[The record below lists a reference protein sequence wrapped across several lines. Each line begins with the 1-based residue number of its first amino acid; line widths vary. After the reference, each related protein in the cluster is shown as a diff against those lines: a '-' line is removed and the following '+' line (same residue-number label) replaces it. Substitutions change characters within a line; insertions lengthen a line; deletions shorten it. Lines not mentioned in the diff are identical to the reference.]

1 MDSLQAKP
9 YTKKGADQTQ
19 AGSPPDKIH
28 RWEENMPS
36 KYLEPLMKLLAL
48 EYNCEPEDFLR
59 PENVLTLSALRE
71 GRRRY
76 SDEKA
81 FFQMATLGQNAVIT
95 ADRKLHPFLQGF
107 SHERGR
113 TLFEFPSLLP
123 LERELSR
130 YGYTLMSSFHMF
142 LPKHDACPGPR
153 YPVQWFYGEA
163 IHSFYDKA
171 GFENA
176 LNGKNCARPD
186 RIAVC
191 AMDGTAIM
199 GMAGCSEDAPGWL
212 QIGVDVMP
220 AYRSRGVGSYLVS
233 LLKNEIIA
241 RGAIPFYGTSLSN
254 YHSWNIAINSG
265 FYPAWVEIAAAKKRL
280 PR

>member
-1 MDSLQAKP
+1 
-9 YTKKGADQTQ
+9 
-19 AGSPPDKIH
+19 
-28 RWEENMPS
+28 MPS
-36 KYLEPLMKLLAL
+36 KYLEPLLKQLAL
-48 EYNCEPEDFLR
+48 EYNCAPGDFLR
-59 PENVLTLSALRE
+59 PDNVVTQSCLRE
-71 GRRRY
+71 NRRHY
-76 SDEKA
+76 SDEKP
-81 FFQMATLGQNAVIT
+81 FFHMATLGQNAVIT
-95 ADRKLHPFLQGF
+95 ADRKLHPFF
-107 SHERGR
+107 RIFAREKGR
-113 TLFEFPSLLP
+113 ILFEFPSLLP
-123 LERELSR
+123 LERELSQ

-142 LPKHDACPGPR
+142 LPKHDVRSESR

-163 IHSFYDKA
+163 IHPFYDKA

-191 AMDGTAIM
+191 ALDGTAIM

-220 AYRSRGVGSYLVS
+220 AYRSRGVGTYLVA

-265 FYPAWVEIAAAKKRL
+265 FYPAWVEIGAKKKPL
-280 PR
+280 S

>member
-1 MDSLQAKP
+1 MDSFQAKP

-19 AGSPPDKIH
+19 AGDPPDKIY
-28 RWEENMPS
+28 RREENMPS
-36 KYLEPLMKLLAL
+36 NYLEPLLKQLAL
-48 EYNCEPEDFLR
+48 EYNCAPGDFLR
-59 PENVLTLSALRE
+59 PDNIVTQSCLRE
-71 GRRRY
+71 NRRHY
-76 SDEKA
+76 SDEKP
-81 FFQMATLGQNAVIT
+81 FFHMATLGQNAVIT
-95 ADRKLHPFLQGF
+95 ADRKLHPFLRIF
-107 SHERGR
+107 AREKGR
-113 TLFEFPSLLP
+113 ALFEFPSLLP
-123 LERELSR
+123 LERELSQ

-142 LPKHDACPGPR
+142 LPKHDVRPESR

-163 IHSFYDKA
+163 IHPFYDKA

-191 AMDGTAIM
+191 ALDGTAIM

-220 AYRSRGVGSYLVS
+220 AYRSRGVGTYLVA

-265 FYPAWVEIAAAKKRL
+265 FYPAWVEIGAKKKPL
-280 PR
+280 S

>member
-1 MDSLQAKP
+1 MDSFQAKP

-19 AGSPPDKIH
+19 AGDPPDKIY
-28 RWEENMPS
+28 RREENMPS
-36 KYLEPLMKLLAL
+36 KYLEPLLKQLAL
-48 EYNCEPEDFLR
+48 EYNCAPGDFLR
-59 PENVLTLSALRE
+59 PDNIVTQSCLRE
-71 GRRRY
+71 NRRHY
-76 SDEKA
+76 SDEKP
-81 FFQMATLGQNAVIT
+81 FFHMATLGQNAVIT
-95 ADRKLHPFLQGF
+95 ADRKLHPFLRIF
-107 SHERGR
+107 AREKGR
-113 TLFEFPSLLP
+113 ALFEFPSLLP
-123 LERELSR
+123 LERELSQ

-142 LPKHDACPGPR
+142 LPKHDVRPESR
-153 YPVQWFYGEA
+153 YLVQWFYGEA
-163 IHSFYDKA
+163 IHPFYDKA

-220 AYRSRGVGSYLVS
+220 AYRSRGVGTYLVA

-265 FYPAWVEIAAAKKRL
+265 FYPAWVEIGAKKKPL
-280 PR
+280 S

>member
-1 MDSLQAKP
+1 
-9 YTKKGADQTQ
+9 
-19 AGSPPDKIH
+19 
-28 RWEENMPS
+28 MPS
-36 KYLEPLMKLLAL
+36 KYLEPLLKQLAL
-48 EYNCEPEDFLR
+48 EYNCAPGDFLR
-59 PENVLTLSALRE
+59 PDNIVTQSCLRE
-71 GRRRY
+71 NRRHY
-76 SDEKA
+76 SDEKP
-81 FFQMATLGQNAVIT
+81 FFHMATLGQNAVIT
-95 ADRKLHPFLQGF
+95 ADRKLHPFLRIF
-107 SHERGR
+107 AREKGR
-113 TLFEFPSLLP
+113 VLFEFPNLLP
-123 LERELSR
+123 LERELSQ

-142 LPKHDACPGPR
+142 LPKHDVCPESR

-163 IHSFYDKA
+163 IHPFYDKA

-191 AMDGTAIM
+191 ALDGTAIM

-220 AYRSRGVGSYLVS
+220 AYRSRGVGTYLVA

-265 FYPAWVEIAAAKKRL
+265 FYPAWVEIGAKKKPL
-280 PR
+280 S

>member
-1 MDSLQAKP
+1 MDSFQAKP

-19 AGSPPDKIH
+19 AGDPPDKIY
-28 RWEENMPS
+28 RREENMPS
-36 KYLEPLMKLLAL
+36 KYLEPLLKQLAL
-48 EYNCEPEDFLR
+48 EYNCAPGDFLR
-59 PENVLTLSALRE
+59 PDNIVTQSCLRE
-71 GRRRY
+71 NRRHY
-76 SDEKA
+76 SDEKP
-81 FFQMATLGQNAVIT
+81 FFHMATLGQNAVIT
-95 ADRKLHPFLQGF
+95 ADRKLHPFLRIF
-107 SHERGR
+107 AREKGR
-113 TLFEFPSLLP
+113 ALFEFPNLLP
-123 LERELSR
+123 LERELSQ

-142 LPKHDACPGPR
+142 LPKHDVRPESR

-163 IHSFYDKA
+163 IHPFYDKA

-191 AMDGTAIM
+191 ALDGTAIM

-220 AYRSRGVGSYLVS
+220 AYRSRGVGTYLVA

-265 FYPAWVEIAAAKKRL
+265 FYPAWVEIGAKKKPL
-280 PR
+280 S

>member
-1 MDSLQAKP
+1 
-9 YTKKGADQTQ
+9 
-19 AGSPPDKIH
+19 
-28 RWEENMPS
+28 MPS
-36 KYLEPLMKLLAL
+36 KYLEPLLKQLAL
-48 EYNCEPEDFLR
+48 EYNCAPRDFLR
-59 PENVLTLSALRE
+59 PDNIVTQSCLRE
-71 GRRRY
+71 NRRHY
-76 SDEKA
+76 SDEKP
-81 FFQMATLGQNAVIT
+81 FFHMATLGQNAVIT
-95 ADRKLHPFLQGF
+95 ADRKLHPFLRIF
-107 SHERGR
+107 AREKGR
-113 TLFEFPSLLP
+113 ILFEFPSLLP
-123 LERELSR
+123 LERELSQ

-142 LPKHDACPGPR
+142 LPKHDVRPESR

-163 IHSFYDKA
+163 IHPFYDKA

-191 AMDGTAIM
+191 ALDGTAIM

-220 AYRSRGVGSYLVS
+220 AYRSRGVGTYLVA

-265 FYPAWVEIAAAKKRL
+265 FYPAWVEIGAKKKPL
-280 PR
+280 S

>member
-1 MDSLQAKP
+1 MDSFQAKP

-19 AGSPPDKIH
+19 AGDPPDKIY
-28 RWEENMPS
+28 RREENMPS
-36 KYLEPLMKLLAL
+36 KYLEPLLKQLAL
-48 EYNCEPEDFLR
+48 EYNCAPGDFLR
-59 PENVLTLSALRE
+59 PDNIVTQSCLRE
-71 GRRRY
+71 NRRHY
-76 SDEKA
+76 SDEKP
-81 FFQMATLGQNAVIT
+81 FFHMATLGQNAVIT
-95 ADRKLHPFLQGF
+95 ADRKLHPFLRIF
-107 SHERGR
+107 AREKGR
-113 TLFEFPSLLP
+113 ALFEFPNLLP
-123 LERELSR
+123 LERELSQ

-142 LPKHDACPGPR
+142 LPKHDVRPESR

-163 IHSFYDKA
+163 IHPFYDKA

-191 AMDGTAIM
+191 ALDGTAIM

-220 AYRSRGVGSYLVS
+220 AYRSRGVGTYLVA
-233 LLKNEIIA
+233 LLKDEIIA

-265 FYPAWVEIAAAKKRL
+265 FYPAWVEIGAKKKPL
-280 PR
+280 S

>member
-1 MDSLQAKP
+1 MDSFQAKP

-19 AGSPPDKIH
+19 AGDPPDKIY
-28 RWEENMPS
+28 RREENMPS
-36 KYLEPLMKLLAL
+36 KYLEPLLKQLAL
-48 EYNCEPEDFLR
+48 EYNCAPGDFLR
-59 PENVLTLSALRE
+59 PDNIVTQSCLRE
-71 GRRRY
+71 NRRHY
-76 SDEKA
+76 SDEKP
-81 FFQMATLGQNAVIT
+81 FFHMATLGQNAVIT
-95 ADRKLHPFLQGF
+95 ADRKLHPFLRIF
-107 SHERGR
+107 AREKGR
-113 TLFEFPSLLP
+113 VLFEFPSLLP
-123 LERELSR
+123 LERELSQ

-142 LPKHDACPGPR
+142 LPKHDVRPESR

-163 IHSFYDKA
+163 IHPFYDKA

-191 AMDGTAIM
+191 ALDGTAIM

-220 AYRSRGVGSYLVS
+220 AYRSRGVGTYLVA
-233 LLKNEIIA
+233 LLKDEIIA

-265 FYPAWVEIAAAKKRL
+265 FYPAWVEIGAKKKPL
-280 PR
+280 S

>member
-1 MDSLQAKP
+1 MDSFQAKP

-19 AGSPPDKIH
+19 AGDPPDKIY
-28 RWEENMPS
+28 RREENMPS
-36 KYLEPLMKLLAL
+36 KYLEPLLKQLAL
-48 EYNCEPEDFLR
+48 EYNCAPGDFLR
-59 PENVLTLSALRE
+59 PDNVVTQSCLRE
-71 GRRRY
+71 NRRHY
-76 SDEKA
+76 SDEKP
-81 FFQMATLGQNAVIT
+81 FFHMATLGQNAVIT
-95 ADRKLHPFLQGF
+95 ADRKLHPFLRIF
-107 SHERGR
+107 AREKGR
-113 TLFEFPSLLP
+113 NLFEFPSLLP
-123 LERELSR
+123 LERELSQ

-142 LPKHDACPGPR
+142 LPKHDVRPESR

-163 IHSFYDKA
+163 IHPFYDKA

-191 AMDGTAIM
+191 ALDGTAIM

-220 AYRSRGVGSYLVS
+220 AYRSRGVGTYLVA

-265 FYPAWVEIAAAKKRL
+265 FYPAWVEIGAKKKPL
-280 PR
+280 S

>member
-1 MDSLQAKP
+1 MDSFQAKP

-19 AGSPPDKIH
+19 AGDPPDKIY
-28 RWEENMPS
+28 RREENMPS
-36 KYLEPLMKLLAL
+36 KYLEPLLKQLAL
-48 EYNCEPEDFLR
+48 EYNCAPGDFLR
-59 PENVLTLSALRE
+59 PDNIVTQSCLRE
-71 GRRRY
+71 NRRHY
-76 SDEKA
+76 SDEKP
-81 FFQMATLGQNAVIT
+81 FFHMATLGQNAVIT
-95 ADRKLHPFLQGF
+95 ADRKLHPFLRIF
-107 SHERGR
+107 AREKGR
-113 TLFEFPSLLP
+113 ALFEFPSLLP
-123 LERELSR
+123 LERELSQ
-130 YGYTLMSSFHMF
+130 YGYTLMSSFHLF
-142 LPKHDACPGPR
+142 LPKHDVRPESR
-153 YPVQWFYGEA
+153 SPVQWFYGEA
-163 IHSFYDKA
+163 IHPFYDKA

-191 AMDGTAIM
+191 ALDGTAIM

-220 AYRSRGVGSYLVS
+220 AYRSRGVGTYLVA

-265 FYPAWVEIAAAKKRL
+265 FYPAWVEIGAKKKPL
-280 PR
+280 S

>member
-1 MDSLQAKP
+1 MDSFQAKP

-19 AGSPPDKIH
+19 AGDPPDKIY
-28 RWEENMPS
+28 RREENMPS
-36 KYLEPLMKLLAL
+36 KYLEPLLKQLAL
-48 EYNCEPEDFLR
+48 EYNCAPGDFLR
-59 PENVLTLSALRE
+59 PDNIVTQSCLRE
-71 GRRRY
+71 NRRHY
-76 SDEKA
+76 SDEKP
-81 FFQMATLGQNAVIT
+81 FFHMATLGQNAVIT
-95 ADRKLHPFLQGF
+95 ADRKLHPFLRIF
-107 SHERGR
+107 AREKGR
-113 TLFEFPSLLP
+113 ILFEFPSLLP
-123 LERELSR
+123 LERELSQ

-142 LPKHDACPGPR
+142 LPKHDVRPESR

-163 IHSFYDKA
+163 IHPFYDKA

-220 AYRSRGVGSYLVS
+220 AYRSRGVGTYLVA

-241 RGAIPFYGTSLSN
+241 CGAIPFYGTSLSN

-265 FYPAWVEIAAAKKRL
+265 FYPAWVEIGAKKKPL
-280 PR
+280 S

>member
-1 MDSLQAKP
+1 MDSFQAKP

-19 AGSPPDKIH
+19 AGDPPDKIY
-28 RWEENMPS
+28 RREENMPS
-36 KYLEPLMKLLAL
+36 KYLEPLLKQLAL
-48 EYNCEPEDFLR
+48 EYNCAPGDFLR
-59 PENVLTLSALRE
+59 PDNIVTQSCLRE
-71 GRRRY
+71 NRRHY
-76 SDEKA
+76 SDEKP
-81 FFQMATLGQNAVIT
+81 FFHMATLGQNAVIT
-95 ADRKLHPFLQGF
+95 ADRKLHPFLRIF
-107 SHERGR
+107 AREKGR
-113 TLFEFPSLLP
+113 ILFEFPSLLP
-123 LERELSR
+123 LERELSQ

-142 LPKHDACPGPR
+142 LPKHDVRPESR

-163 IHSFYDKA
+163 IHPFYDKA

-176 LNGKNCARPD
+176 LNGKNCARPN

-220 AYRSRGVGSYLVS
+220 AYRSRGAGTYLVA

-265 FYPAWVEIAAAKKRL
+265 FYPAWVEIGAKKKPL
-280 PR
+280 S

>member
-1 MDSLQAKP
+1 
-9 YTKKGADQTQ
+9 
-19 AGSPPDKIH
+19 
-28 RWEENMPS
+28 MPS

-76 SDEKA
+76 NDEKA

-95 ADRKLHPFLQGF
+95 ADSKLHPFLHSF
-107 SHERGR
+107 SRERGR

-142 LPKHDACPGPR
+142 LPKHDACPEFR

-163 IHSFYDKA
+163 IHPFYDKA

-220 AYRSRGVGSYLVS
+220 AYRSRGVGTYLVA
-233 LLKNEIIA
+233 LLKKEIIA

>member
-1 MDSLQAKP
+1 MDSFQAKP

-19 AGSPPDKIH
+19 AGDPPDKIY
-28 RWEENMPS
+28 RREENMPS
-36 KYLEPLMKLLAL
+36 KYLEPLLKQLAL
-48 EYNCEPEDFLR
+48 EYNCAPGDFLR
-59 PENVLTLSALRE
+59 PDNIVTQSCLRE
-71 GRRRY
+71 NRRHY
-76 SDEKA
+76 SDEKP
-81 FFQMATLGQNAVIT
+81 FFHMATLGQNAVIT
-95 ADRKLHPFLQGF
+95 ADRKLHPFLRIF
-107 SHERGR
+107 AREKGR
-113 TLFEFPSLLP
+113 ALFEFPSLLP
-123 LERELSR
+123 LERELSQ

-142 LPKHDACPGPR
+142 LPKHDVRPESR

-163 IHSFYDKA
+163 IHPFYDKS

-191 AMDGTAIM
+191 ALDGTAIM

-220 AYRSRGVGSYLVS
+220 AYRSRGVGTYLVA

-265 FYPAWVEIAAAKKRL
+265 FYPAWVEIGAKKKPL
-280 PR
+280 S

>member
-95 ADRKLHPFLQGF
+95 ADSKLHPFLHSF
-107 SHERGR
+107 SRERGR

-123 LERELSR
+123 LNDIPLQAISSNAASIVPRIQMIFFMIPSNPFSL
-130 YGYTLMSSFHMF
+130 SSF
-142 LPKHDACPGPR
+142 
-153 YPVQWFYGEA
+153 
-163 IHSFYDKA
+163 S
-171 GFENA
+171 
-176 LNGKNCARPD
+176 
-186 RIAVC
+186 
-191 AMDGTAIM
+191 
-199 GMAGCSEDAPGWL
+199 
-212 QIGVDVMP
+212 
-220 AYRSRGVGSYLVS
+220 
-233 LLKNEIIA
+233 
-241 RGAIPFYGTSLSN
+241 
-254 YHSWNIAINSG
+254 
-265 FYPAWVEIAAAKKRL
+265 
-280 PR
+280 

>member
-1 MDSLQAKP
+1 
-9 YTKKGADQTQ
+9 
-19 AGSPPDKIH
+19 
-28 RWEENMPS
+28 MPS
-36 KYLEPLMKLLAL
+36 KYLEPLMKLLSL

-76 SDEKA
+76 SEEKS

-95 ADRKLHPFLQGF
+95 ADGLLHPFLQGF
-107 SHERGR
+107 SRERGR

-123 LERELSR
+123 LERELGR

-153 YPVQWFYGEA
+153 YPVQWFYDEA
-163 IHSFYDKA
+163 IHPFYDKA

-191 AMDGTAIM
+191 ALDGEAVM

-220 AYRSRGVGSYLVS
+220 AYRSRGVGTYLVS
-233 LLKNEIIA
+233 LLKKEIIA

-265 FYPAWVEIAAAKKRL
+265 FYPAWVEIAATKKPPAQR
-280 PR
+280 PEDR

>member
-1 MDSLQAKP
+1 MDSFQAKP

-19 AGSPPDKIH
+19 AGDPPDKIY
-28 RWEENMPS
+28 RREENMPS
-36 KYLEPLMKLLAL
+36 KYLEPLLKQLAL
-48 EYNCEPEDFLR
+48 EYNCAPGDFLR
-59 PENVLTLSALRE
+59 PDNIVTQSCLRE
-71 GRRRY
+71 NRRHY
-76 SDEKA
+76 SDEKP
-81 FFQMATLGQNAVIT
+81 FFHMATLGQNAVIT
-95 ADRKLHPFLQGF
+95 ADRKLHPFLRIF
-107 SHERGR
+107 AREKGR
-113 TLFEFPSLLP
+113 ILFEFPSLLP
-123 LERELSR
+123 LERELSQ

-142 LPKHDACPGPR
+142 LPKHDVRPESR

-163 IHSFYDKA
+163 IHPFYDKA

-176 LNGKNCARPD
+176 LNGKNCARPN

-220 AYRSRGVGSYLVS
+220 AYRSRGVGTYLVA

-265 FYPAWVEIAAAKKRL
+265 FYPAWVEIGAKKKPL
-280 PR
+280 S